1 MSIYREIGYPSF
13 GILLSPIIAA
23 AAMAFAI
30 CSLSQAGNAVFQG
43 FLAMRKGFELHRAGP
58 PWISRC
64 HFPPVASTTFPRTG
78 RRARGLRLLH

>member
-1 MSIYREIGYPSF
+1 MREDSASTFIISIMSIYREIGYPSF

-43 FLAMRKGFELHRAGP
+43 FLAMRK
-58 PWISRC
+58 W
-64 HFPPVASTTFPRTG
+64 RTG
-78 RRARGLRLLH
+78 PKN